1 MPPLIHK
8 QLVDAIEKIVLKIEE
23 MDDKLNK
30 LYRVLY
36 LEKQMKAKEIEE
48 YK

>member
-23 MDDKLNK
+23 MKKKLNK
-30 LYRVLY
+30 
-36 LEKQMKAKEIEE
+36 
-48 YK
+48 